1 MHMVI
6 EGKLS
11 LDKEEI
17 TLLVEGEY
25 EKYASNPADD
35 YVKAKE
41 VLLKVKEEK

>member
-11 LDKEEI
+11 LDKEEV

-25 EKYASNPADD
+25 EKYSTNPADD
-35 YVKAKE
+35 YVKAREIILKKKE
-41 VLLKVKEEK
+41 D